1 MVTSIIILTKVSNYS
16 EHMMCC
22 FDGTCDVHVLV
33 LLQVRI
39 IPIQLQRLLANLLLL
54 DQQSASVDALTSSF
68 GWSNNEVGVNN

>member
-1 MVTSIIILTKVSNYS
+1 MVTSIIILTKVSNS